1 MSFGN
6 FHFQGPMPSFQFR
19 KMRFYG
25 HIGLLS
31 QSRWAGRPSS
41 SARTAVCHSCIQSRV
56 CLATAKL
63 YGANFREVLLFQH
76 RFTSEVG
83 AGARRRPTFVSVG
96 RPFQT
101 AGAEGRIF
109 GRPGKPAG
117 AELVRQGHA
126 AIGGSPRRPG
136 RRTQRIKARLLF
148 VVQRIVEFRELGL
161 HRLHCG
167 KRGLEALLHR
177 LDPAG
182 GRQRLV
188 GRAAASAEGGPPA
201 AKSTA
206 ARTPTRL
213 AANTGN
219 RS

>member
-6 FHFQGPMPSFQFR
+6 FRFQGPMPLFQFR

-41 SARTAVCHSCIQSRV
+41 SARTAVCYSCIQSRV

-83 AGARRRPTFVSVG
+83 AGACRRPTFVSVG

-101 AGAEGRIF
+101 GGLIYGFMVRYGSRQAHEHDAAGLNL
-109 GRPGKPAG
+109 
-117 AELVRQGHA
+117 LVDLDYLA
-126 AIGGSPRRPG
+126 ASTPSTGP
-136 RRTQRIKARLLF
+136 Q
-148 VVQRIVEFRELGL
+148 
-161 HRLHCG
+161 
-167 KRGLEALLHR
+167 
-177 LDPAG
+177 G
-182 GRQRLV
+182 GRH
-188 GRAAASAEGGPPA
+188 
-201 AKSTA
+201 
-206 ARTPTRL
+206 
-213 AANTGN
+213 
-219 RS
+219 